1 MILIKIKKRNSKE
14 KNKINKLM
22 KIQSR
27 VATVN
32 PFENRY
38 GGKGGGSGREGIG
51 EEVQ

>member
-14 KNKINKLM
+14 KNKINKLI

-38 GGKGGGSGREGIG
+38 GGKGGREWEGIE